1 MREEIVVK
9 PPAICL
15 VSFSFHPSIG
25 GVPRKA
31 RFLVEGL
38 LARKHRVTVATRK
51 TDSAAQAL
59 RPDVRLVRLS
69 CFPWVRGLRKFGEWH
84 FLFSV
89 LFFLVRYRREF
100 DIFHNFT
107 GFSEAFATVLAAKLT
122 KKKVVVSLEGSGLS
136 SELRHLEEKKV
147 FGKFLARFI
156 CRKADCL
163 VAVNDAMLLELGERG
178 VEESRR
184 VKIPNAVPVPK
195 ALPAPGERKRLRSK
209 YRIEQDI
216 VALYTGRID
225 SMKDLRTLIRAWVK
239 VSGLRS
245 DVLLLVVGDGDQRPI
260 LEREAKTLG
269 LSGRVRFLGERN
281 DVHEYL
287 SLSDIF
293 VLPSLAEGL
302 SVSLLEAMSYG
313 LAVVVS
319 DIPANREVIV
329 DGVHGLVSPTG
340 DVGQLAQAILKL
352 VDNPS
357 LREDLGMSA
366 ARKVRDGF
374 VLEDMIDRYQDLYSR
389 LLLSPA

>member
-1 MREEIVVK
+1 MK
-9 PPAICL
+9 SPAVCL

-38 LARKHRVTVATRK
+38 LARKHRVTVATRRAN
-51 TDSAAQAL
+51 AAAEES
-59 RPDVRLVRLS
+59 RPDIPLIRLS

-84 FLFSV
+84 FLFNI
-89 LFFLVRYRREF
+89 LFFLLKHRREF

-107 GFSEAFATVLAAKLT
+107 GFSEAFATVLAAKLA

-136 SELRHLEEKKV
+136 SELRYLEEKKI
-147 FGKFLARFI
+147 FGKFLSRFL
-156 CRKADCL
+156 CKKADCL
-163 VAVNDAMLLELGERG
+163 VAVNDGMLSELRQRG

-184 VKIPNAVPVPK
+184 VKIPNAVPVPE
-195 ALPAPGERKRLRSK
+195 ALPGPGERKRLRSK
-209 YRIEQDI
+209 HLVEQEV

-225 SMKDLRTLIRAWVK
+225 SMKDLRTLIHAWAQ
-239 VSGLRS
+239 VSGARP

-269 LSGRVRFLGERN
+269 LSGHVRFLGERN